1 MFLFLTYHFGRCAE
15 ACSVVFPGA
24 QSPSY
29 MLYMVANLF
38 LDYPAG
44 KDTYIGMIPRGQGF
58 GTCFLL

>member
-1 MFLFLTYHFGRCAE
+1 LCRGMLGCLPRL
-15 ACSVVFPGA
+15 VGA